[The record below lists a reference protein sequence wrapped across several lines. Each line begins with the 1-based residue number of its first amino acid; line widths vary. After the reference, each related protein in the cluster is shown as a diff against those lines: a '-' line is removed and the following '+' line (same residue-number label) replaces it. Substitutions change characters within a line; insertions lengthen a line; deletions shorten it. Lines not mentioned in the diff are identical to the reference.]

1 MNAPLHKIQEFY
13 GLPKDLLI
21 QIIHLTE
28 DGAYCMFS
36 GDEFRESE
44 AAYIRWAKETFG
56 DLGELDEIGYDA
68 LGDFLRDQVDIED
81 GHETTSHYKVTSP
94 DGVVYSDI
102 SPEAFDMLWDAIYL
116 KRSLHVRGREG
127 NRYRVGV
134 SPNHAAVTLEWG
146 ASPSDLKVVAIAGKN
161 GGKDEVYVRSAN
173 AVRKFL
179 LPKSFE
185 LAKAAAN
192 VESKPG
198 TVDFIKTDMD
208 KPKKS
213 LLSALTRK
221 LQ

>member
-1 MNAPLHKIQEFY
+1 MIAPLHKIQEFY
-13 GLPKDLLI
+13 GLPKNLLI

-44 AAYIRWAKETFG
+44 SAYIRWAEETFG
-56 DLGELDEIGYDA
+56 DLGELDDIGYDA
-68 LGDFLRDQVDIED
+68 FGDFLRDQVDIED

-94 DGVVYSDI
+94 EGVAYSDI
-102 SPEAFDMLWDAIYL
+102 SLEAFDMLWDAIYFERAL
-116 KRSLHVRGREG
+116 VVRGREG
-127 NRYRVGV
+127 NRYRVGLAP
-134 SPNHAAVTLEWG
+134 SHGAVTLEWDT
-146 ASPSDLKVVAIAGKN
+146 SPSELRVLAVAGKN
-161 GGKDEVYVRSAN
+161 GGENEMYVRTAN

-198 TVDFIKTDMD
+198 TVDFIKTDLD
-208 KPKKS
+208 RPKNS